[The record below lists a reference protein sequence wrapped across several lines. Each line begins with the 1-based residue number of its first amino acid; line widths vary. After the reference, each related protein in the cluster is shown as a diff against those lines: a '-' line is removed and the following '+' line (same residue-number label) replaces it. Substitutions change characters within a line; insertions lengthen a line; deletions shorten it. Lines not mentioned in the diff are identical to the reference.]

1 MEALKGKDAVKRG
14 MVSLIT
20 GALPEE
26 MIEGLMLND
35 MTLQDKAVREGKL
48 KIEATEARMVNQVQ
62 TEVEVELGETVV
74 EGASDRV
81 VMVNE
86 EATLDEQ
93 RIVKLIAEVVNEVR
107 VMEQVAG
114 EIEIVIGGGNKL
126 WTL

>member
-1 MEALKGKDAVKRG
+1 MVEKLEALKGKDAVKRG

-48 KIEATEARMVNQVQ
+48 KIETTEARMVNQVQ

-107 VMEQVAG
+107 VMEQVEMVVQKG
-114 EIEIVIGGGNKL
+114 
-126 WTL
+126 